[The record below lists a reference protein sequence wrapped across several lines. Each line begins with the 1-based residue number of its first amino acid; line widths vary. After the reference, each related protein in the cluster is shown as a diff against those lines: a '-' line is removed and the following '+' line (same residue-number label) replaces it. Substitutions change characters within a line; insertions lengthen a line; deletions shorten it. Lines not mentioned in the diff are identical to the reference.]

1 MGRYILGLLMI
12 FFIFGNVYFVVTGVN
27 LSKQIHEYEVNE
39 AKYKQ
44 ENTQLEMEVSKVSSL
59 QYASSMSAVLAIDQT
74 IKPVYLNN
82 APFAL
87 NR

>member
-1 MGRYILGLLMI
+1 MI

-39 AKYKQ
+39 AKYKE
-44 ENTQLEMEVSKVSSL
+44 ENTLLETEVSKVSSL